1 MGMSLRTTVT
11 IQDDV
16 LADLMRF
23 TEASTRTE
31 AVNRAVEGWV
41 RRERI
46 RRIKDLRGRLDIGTD
61 VRGMREEEI
70 GELDDLGE

>member
-1 MGMSLRTTVT
+1 M
-11 IQDDV
+11 QDDV

-23 TEASTRTE
+23 TGAKTRTE

-46 RRIKDLRGRLDIGTD
+46 RRLQGLRGSLPVESDAHGL
-61 VRGMREEEI
+61 REAEVEE
-70 GELDDLGE
+70 LRDLES